1 MLDAR
6 TLLPLLQE
14 LVYARGPGGQ
24 EKEVRDIARRE
35 MEGLCDKVWTDAG
48 GNLIGSI
55 AGRAMAHSARR
66 PAPIRVM
73 AHMDEISMFVKK
85 VDDDG
90 TLRVRPQGGSRM
102 YNFGQGPVDILADRG
117 TLPGVLSFGSMHA
130 TSESYSGR
138 KDAAW
143 MASWEQAFV
152 FTGKT
157 GAKLKQAGVHAG
169 TRVVVAQSRRK
180 LLDLGDYVAG
190 FFFDDRA
197 SIVIALAAIALLRKR
212 HSQPAAD
219 VFLVM
224 TCTEE
229 GGCMGGSFS
238 ARTIPGEIALALDVG
253 PAAKEYGVS
262 LSGGPVVVYAD
273 GTGLYDKAVADR
285 LLALGQKLGIDPQCA
300 AFENYGSD
308 SSMAKRYGQAPLAGL
323 LAIPTENTHGYEIIA
338 KAGLKR
344 CAALLAAYLD
354 EPF

>member
-1 MLDAR
+1 
-6 TLLPLLQE
+6 
-14 LVYARGPGGQ
+14 
-24 EKEVRDIARRE
+24 
-35 MEGLCDKVWTDAG
+35 WTDPA
-48 GNLIGSI
+48 GNLIGSL
-55 AGRAMAHSARR
+55 AGRAKAHRAFP
-66 PAPIRVM
+66 PAAIRLM

-85 VDDDG
+85 VGDDG
-90 TLRVRPQGGSRM
+90 ALRVRPQGGSRM

-117 TLPGVLSFGSMHA
+117 VLPGVLSFGSMHA
-130 TSESYSGR
+130 TTESYGGR

-157 GAKLKQAGVHAG
+157 AAKLKQAGVHAG

-180 LLDLGDYVAG
+180 LLDLGGYIAG

-197 SIVIALAAIALLRKR
+197 AMVVALAAIALLRKR
-212 HSQPAAD
+212 HRQPATD

-224 TCTEE
+224 TSAEE

-238 ARTIPGEIALALDVG
+238 ARTVPGEIALALDVG
-253 PAAKEYGVS
+253 PAATEYGIS

-273 GTGLYDKAVADR
+273 ASGLYDKAVADR
-285 LLALGQKLGIDPQCA
+285 LLALGQKLDLDPQCA

-338 KAGLKR
+338 KRGLKR
-344 CAALLAAYLD
+344 CATLLAAYLD